1 MKKSQLVSIIAEQL
15 KKITEAKA
23 PAVPTDVTNL
33 AKAQGAATGVAL
45 RAKNIDNPQEFL
57 GAFKAWFETL
67 GHEPSKIGKGVL
79 KASVDKVLT
88 DLGYK

>member
-15 KKITEAKA
+15 KKITEAEA

-45 RAKNIDNPQEFL
+45 RAKNINNPQEFS

-67 GHEPSKIGKGVL
+67 GYEPGKIGKGVVR
-79 KASVDKVLT
+79 ASVDKVLT